1 MKGKTN
7 TLIETA
13 RIAYIAIIL
22 LDGDFVEESIE
33 VLTYINK
40 PELFVPT
47 MNKNQINQLFDKYI
61 SKQCVK
67 GCFVRIFILIIFFF
81 IRI

>member
-1 MKGKTN
+1 MV
-7 TLIETA
+7 
-13 RIAYIAIIL
+13 AYIATIL
-22 LDGDFVEESIE
+22 LHGDFVEESIE

-40 PELFVPT
+40 PDLFIPT
-47 MNKNQINQLFDKYI
+47 INENQINELFDKYI
-61 SKQCVK
+61 SKQCIK